1 MAITKDQILAGL
13 KKVGPCSPGE
23 LADHLGVDRIAIR
36 DRLKELIDAKQVK
49 AIGITK
55 SRRVALPEQEFSDSP
70 SAPPQRHRAPP
81 KKRTKAA
88 ARKPRRA
95 KRKKKANGAFLPALT
110 AEGGIVLIGSGA
122 PQVLTP
128 AQTDAIV
135 KLVFAHF
142 EE

>member
-23 LADHLGVDRIAIR
+23 LADHLQAERSVVGHHLRG
-36 DRLKELIDAKQVK
+36 LIDAKQVK
-49 AIGITK
+49 AIGVTN
-55 SRRVALPEQEFSDSP
+55 SRRVALPDQQFSDSP
-70 SAPPQRHRAPP
+70 SAPQRHRSAP
-81 KKRTKAA
+81 KKRAKAT

-110 AEGGIVLIGSGA
+110 AEGGIVLIGEGA
-122 PQVLTP
+122 PQVLSP